1 MDKKVAIIMS
11 TYNGEK
17 YVKEQIESLLNQT
30 HPNIHIY
37 IRDDGSKD
45 NTLQV
50 LKEYEG
56 RENITIVSG
65 ENMGFVKGFY
75 SVLEM
80 AQKED
85 YISFCDQ
92 DDVWNADKVERAVTM
107 LEKEDANVPLLY
119 FSNYDYYDSN
129 MNFKGHQNLI
139 RKGPSF
145 RNSLFDCITLGI
157 SIVINQKA
165 REALLKAG
173 SEDVCGH
180 DWWAYMVCSGLGKVV
195 YDDTV
200 TLKYRRHEANV
211 SPGGKNFIK
220 FQIFRIKKFF
230 IGGYFKDVKKQLRK
244 YENYFQKDL
253 KEEDRKL
260 LSLFTRPRY
269 HFFIALKKVF
279 YPKMFRQTLVDEI
292 MLRGL
297 FLIGKF

>member
-1 MDKKVAIIMS
+1 MEKVAIIMS

-17 YVKEQIESLLNQT
+17 YVKEQVDSLLAQT
-30 HPNIHIY
+30 YSDIHLY

-45 NTLQV
+45 KTWEILQEYKDNAKVTLV
-50 LKEYEG
+50 K
-56 RENITIVSG
+56 G
-65 ENMGFVKGFY
+65 ENKGFVKGFY

-80 AQKED
+80 AQTEK

-92 DDVWNADKVERAVTM
+92 DDVWNEDKIQRAVEM
-107 LEKEDANVPLLY
+107 LEKEDNHLPLLY
-119 FSNYDYYDSN
+119 FSNYDYYDAE
-129 MNFKGHQNLI
+129 MNFKGHQNLV

-165 REALLKAG
+165 RNLLVETG
-173 SEDVCGH
+173 SEDTCGH
-180 DWWAYMVCSGLGKVV
+180 DWWAYMVCSGLGKVI

-200 TLKYRRHEANV
+200 TLKYRRHENNV

-220 FQIFRIKKFF
+220 FQIYRIKKFF
-230 IGGYFKDVKKQLRK
+230 IGGYFTEVKKQLKK
-244 YENYFQKDL
+244 YETLLGNKLNEQ
-253 KEEDRKL
+253 DREL
-260 LSLFTRPRY
+260 LAMFTKPKY
-269 HFFIALKKVF
+269 NFLVALRKVC
-279 YPKMFRQTLVDEI
+279 YPKMFRQGIVDEI